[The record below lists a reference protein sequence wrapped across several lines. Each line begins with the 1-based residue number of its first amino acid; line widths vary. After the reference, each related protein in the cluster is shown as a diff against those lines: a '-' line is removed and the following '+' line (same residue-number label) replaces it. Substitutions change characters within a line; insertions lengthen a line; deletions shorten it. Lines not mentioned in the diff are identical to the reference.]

1 MDFDLLD
8 LREAGGK
15 EYWVQLRLGDRLL
28 FADMAKQERPCR
40 VKVASIANP
49 DVEDALKAVTRV
61 GRMYRGVEAGL
72 ADANRQQRAA
82 LEKRLTEVEQESER
96 ALSGFLNVA
105 VRDWE
110 NIERGGELL
119 PFSKDALKDM
129 AQPKAPLFRLAAS
142 IAEDAASAQDPFA
155 DPAPA

>member
-1 MDFDLLD
+1 
-8 LREAGGK
+8 
-15 EYWVQLRLGDRLL
+15 
-28 FADMAKQERPCR
+28 
-40 VKVASIANP
+40 
-49 DVEDALKAVTRV
+49 
-61 GRMYRGVEAGL
+61 
-72 ADANRQQRAA
+72 
-82 LEKRLTEVEQESER
+82 LEKRLAEVEQESER

-110 NIERGGELL
+110 NIERGGEPL

-155 DPAPA
+155 DPVPA